1 MAAPRQGRAWG
12 LGEAVAGWVVAQ
24 VLGAV
29 VGAVIVSAAGYDL
42 RHTNDFPLWLVA
54 VLQIPLWF
62 GLLGAV
68 LYVGHRGRGVRTEF
82 GLRVRWPDLPG
93 GAVAGILSQFLLVP
107 LVSWP
112 FVVLAGKKLSDL
124 DKTATA
130 LTDKANDP
138 LGIVLLVLIVAIAA
152 PVIEELFYRG
162 LVLGALEDRIGTWP
176 AVVVSGLIFGASH
189 FNMLELPALTAFG
202 IVLAVLTVKTRRL
215 GPSIAA
221 HVAFNTVTVV
231 ALLLR

>member
-1 MAAPRQGRAWG
+1 MAAPRQVRAWG
-12 LGEAVAGWVVAQ
+12 LGEAVAGWVIAQ

-29 VGAVIVSAAGYDL
+29 LGAIIVSAAGYDL
-42 RHTNDFPLWLVA
+42 LHTDEFPLWLVA

-68 LYVGHRGRGVRTEF
+68 IYAGHRGRGLRAEF
-82 GLRVRWPDLPG
+82 GFRARWPDLPG
-93 GAVAGILSQFLLVP
+93 GVVVGILSQFVLVP

-130 LTDKANDP
+130 LTDKANDL
-138 LGIVLLVLIVAIAA
+138 LGVVLLVLIVAIAA
-152 PVIEELFYRG
+152 PIIEELFYRG
-162 LVLGALEDRIGTWP
+162 LVLGALEERIGTWP
-176 AVVVSGLIFGASH
+176 AVVVSGLLFGASH
-189 FNMLELPALTAFG
+189 FNMLQLPALAAFG
-202 IVLAVLTVKTRRL
+202 MVLAALAVKTRRL